1 MATLRS
7 LLEKFNAETIVTAAE
22 ILAINPSVP
31 KRQPGN
37 QLIFVQEC
45 QGGTDDSVSQLCMAE
60 WCVPLGTTSVTFEIW
75 GSGGGGGGARCCQ
88 QGVAG
93 GSGAYAVKTIN
104 SPVPGNK
111 YNLFLGTIP
120 DSIATCL
127 GRRGCTTFVTGPGLD
142 NFCAEGGL
150 QGRVQCFLYW
160 ESATQQFSASV
171 GNCYITGG
179 ALGGGGENDCACYYG
194 ADEGAPGRPSYLWTN
209 CRCSGCFWKNS
220 VAFPGGL
227 VNKGGG
233 HTMIRN
239 QGNACNNEWMRCVS
253 TVGYAVNTEYNY
265 MPGQGSPSPTSCA
278 GGCCANSFA
287 GPGMIRV
294 TYR

>member
-22 ILAINPSVP
+22 ISQINPSVP

-45 QGGTDDSVSQLCMAE
+45 QAGSDNTASQLCMAE
-60 WCVPLGTTSVTFEIW
+60 WCVPSGTTSVTFEIW

-104 SPVPGNK
+104 SPVPGDT
-111 YNLFLGTIP
+111 YNLFLGIMP
-120 DSIATCL
+120 ASQNSCL
-127 GRRGCTTFVTGPGLD
+127 GRRGCTSFITGPGLD

-150 QGRVQCFLYW
+150 EGRVQCFLYW
-160 ESATQQFSASV
+160 GGSCCSATL
-171 GNCYITGG
+171 GNIYITGG
-179 ALGGGGENDCACYYG
+179 GAGGGGVNDCACYYG

-209 CRCSGCFWKNS
+209 CSQSGCFWKNA
-220 VAFPGGL
+220 VAFSGGL

-233 HTMIRN
+233 HTLIRN
-239 QGNACNNEWMRCVS
+239 QGNACNNEWVRCVPS
-253 TVGYAVNTEYNY
+253 IGYTVNTEYNY
-265 MPGQGSPSPTSCA
+265 MPGQGSPSTTSC
-278 GGCCANSFA
+278 GGACCNNTLA